1 MVVLVLITVLIV
13 LIIIIII
20 IIIISFNNITKF
32 TVPTPIKIALLGS
45 ILSPAHSK
53 SAS

>member
-13 LIIIIII
+13 IIII
-20 IIIISFNNITKF
+20 IIIISFNNRTKF